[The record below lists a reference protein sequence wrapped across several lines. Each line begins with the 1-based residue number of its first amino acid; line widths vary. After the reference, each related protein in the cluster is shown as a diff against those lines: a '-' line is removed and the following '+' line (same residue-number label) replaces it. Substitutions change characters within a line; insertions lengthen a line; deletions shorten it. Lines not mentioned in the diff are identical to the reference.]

1 VEMKPRRSAP
11 FLVLALVALLLPAAP
26 AAAQKKHLDS
36 YKDGLEALAAGR
48 LSDAERL
55 FKAAIA
61 IQPKEQDDAY
71 GTFKKKPY
79 LPHFQL
85 GVVYHQLKDY
95 RAALGEFAI
104 SEGDGAI
111 QKVESYSELKRRRGI
126 CSEAVAKYDQAEAR
140 AKAALATAQK
150 SFEQARAFENKGELA
165 SFWREGEPSW
175 KDQLDKAE
183 GLLDQGRELVANPDR
198 KREEE
203 SYREVENFAADAA
216 QAAKAVET
224 AARAKLGELSQATA
238 QALGGLDEAEKS
250 AQDLLR
256 GVSPLQPYPPRLAG
270 QVKIVE
276 GLVLQIQRL
285 RETRDTQGVPAMV
298 EQLTKET
305 RTLRSLSALPP
316 AIFAE
321 AAEAHLAGNPAKVV
335 ELLSPF
341 KPKDDRER
349 YFQALLLAAAHF
361 DQWVA
366 GGERDSALW
375 DQLGQAIGQLKALPS
390 PPGQPA
396 EKFFSPRF
404 RELLA
409 QPAATP

>member
-1 VEMKPRRSAP
+1 MEMKSRHSVL
-11 FLVLALVALLLPAAP
+11 LVVAALAALLFSAAP

-48 LSDAERL
+48 LPDAERL

-79 LPHFQL
+79 LPHFHL
-85 GVVYHQLKDY
+85 GVVYHQIKDY
-95 RAALGEFAI
+95 RAALEEFAL

-111 QKVESYSELKRRRGI
+111 QKDESFSELKRRRGI
-126 CSEAVAKYDQAEAR
+126 CNEAVARFDQAGAR
-140 AKAALATAQK
+140 AKAALAAAQK
-150 SFEQARAFENKGELA
+150 SFETARGYQNKGELA
-165 SFWREGEPSW
+165 SFWSEGEPSW
-175 KDQLDKAE
+175 KDQLDKAAS
-183 GLLDQGRELVANPDR
+183 LLDQGRELVASPDR
-198 KREEE
+198 KREED
-203 SYREVENFAADAA
+203 SYREVEGFAADAA

-285 RETRDTQGVPAMV
+285 RESRDTQSVPALV

-305 RTLRSLSALPP
+305 RTLRNLSTLPP
-316 AIFAE
+316 AVFAE

-335 ELLSPF
+335 ELLAPF

-349 YFQALLLAAAHF
+349 YFQTLLLAAAHF

-366 GGERDSALW
+366 GGERDSAIW
-375 DQLGQAIGQLKALPS
+375 DQLGAAIGQLKAINP
-390 PPGQPA
+390 PPGLPA

-409 QPAATP
+409 QPATP